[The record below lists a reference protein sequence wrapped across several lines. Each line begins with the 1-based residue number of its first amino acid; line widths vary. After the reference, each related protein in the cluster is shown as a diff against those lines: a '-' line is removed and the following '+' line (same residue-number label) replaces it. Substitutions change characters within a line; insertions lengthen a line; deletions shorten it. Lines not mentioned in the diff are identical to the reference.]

1 MAKKPNP
8 SAKPSRPASTKLEI
22 HEFRGR
28 QVVLDHQVAKLFGVT
43 TKRVNEQVARN
54 ADKFHEDFAFRLT
67 SEEFELLKADSKL
80 SKDQWGGNRYPPRV
94 FTEHGVVMMATVLR
108 SPGAI
113 QATRFIVK
121 EFVEARRQAV
131 LSKQKRRVPRGL
143 TFGLSSDLIGRI
155 NAALGNILDAI
166 VGSRSAYG
174 VKSEAKVIA
183 AEGLKSIKSYLRTTE
198 IQNEKTL
205 AEIRKIVA
213 EAESIEVAT
222 AEKRTQNQ
230 HKELALLAK
239 KLRLVLQAQQHA
251 ESGSVEGLIKVL
263 DDLEG
268 S

>member
-1 MAKKPNP
+1 M
-8 SAKPSRPASTKLEI
+8 
-22 HEFRGR
+22 
-28 QVVLDHQVAKLFGVT
+28 
-43 TKRVNEQVARN
+43 
-54 ADKFHEDFAFRLT
+54 
-67 SEEFELLKADSKL
+67 
-80 SKDQWGGNRYPPRV
+80 
-94 FTEHGVVMMATVLR
+94 
-108 SPGAI
+108 
-113 QATRFIVK
+113 
-121 EFVEARRQAV
+121 
-131 LSKQKRRVPRGL
+131 
-143 TFGLSSDLIGRI
+143 
-155 NAALGNILDAI
+155 
-166 VGSRSAYG
+166 
-174 VKSEAKVIA
+174 KSEAKVIA